1 MKKTLPIFMLILAI
15 ILFFGCKENKLLTE
29 NISDKK
35 VQFTLIPNSK
45 IQDSIALLIPI
56 EFKLNLNSSEIK
68 DVGIYYKYN
77 NSRDMWQPQDFVIK
91 NGTTN
96 KIIFAIEDLNYE
108 TYPTSINVINRKLFI
123 SKQKA
128 IRLLKEYNSEENI
141 ESLKLKTDT
150 ISIVPYSKFR
160 VNHPEFLS
168 EMRKE
173 PDSIILSIGLSKGK
187 SEIVVEKINW

>member
-15 ILFFGCKENKLLTE
+15 ILFFGCKENKLLSE
-29 NISDKK
+29 IISEKK

-56 EFKLNLNSSEIK
+56 EFKLNLNSSDIK

-128 IRLLKEYNSEENI
+128 IRLLKEYKPEENI
-141 ESLKLKTDT
+141 ESLKSKIDT
-150 ISIVPYSKFR
+150 ISIVHYSKFR
-160 VNHPEFLS
+160 ADHPEFLS

-187 SEIVVEKINW
+187 SEIVREKVNW

>member
-1 MKKTLPIFMLILAI
+1 MLILAI
-15 ILFFGCKENKLLTE
+15 ILFFGCKENKLLSE
-29 NISDKK
+29 IISEKK

-56 EFKLNLNSSEIK
+56 EFKLNLNSSDIK

-128 IRLLKEYNSEENI
+128 IRLLKEYKPEENI
-141 ESLKLKTDT
+141 ESLKSKIDT
-150 ISIVPYSKFR
+150 ISIVHYSKFR
-160 VNHPEFLS
+160 ADHPEFLS

-187 SEIVVEKINW
+187 SEIVREKVNW